1 MKEIPKIKF
10 IPMNFSLP
18 TISEQIKRHWELI
31 AESSPVVPASSIVPE
46 WYKNLDKRYTTDF
59 EGEEHDLDFDI
70 EGRSP
75 TTKTCP
81 GVFDFINAGY
91 IIPNYC
97 DMTFKWNNDD
107 TIHIDTTDFIKYL
120 SHEQK
125 LPTIKLHEYEQAAG
139 APFWENSYG
148 QICKIVTPWVMDF
161 PKNVSVLIVH
171 PYYHSSTDYTILPG
185 ILDVDVNAL
194 GPKQVNIFLKINTKN
209 KTIFLKKGT
218 PLAQLIPFERTNYQ
232 FECVKKPTEQEYDEY
247 KKLSYNDNDL
257 LRLKNFTEDE
267 LTDINNA
274 KCPFGHKTKS
284 VPHKRLTM
292 KESRKQDNKNY
303 NKKEIL

>member
-1 MKEIPKIKF
+1 
-10 IPMNFSLP
+10 MNFSLP

-209 KTIFLKKGT
+209 KTM
-218 PLAQLIPFERTNYQ
+218 Q
-232 FECVKKPTEQEYDEY
+232 Y
-247 KKLSYNDNDL
+247 KTIQYNTIQYRN
-257 LRLKNFTEDE
+257 T
-267 LTDINNA
+267 
-274 KCPFGHKTKS
+274 
-284 VPHKRLTM
+284 
-292 KESRKQDNKNY
+292 
-303 NKKEIL
+303 